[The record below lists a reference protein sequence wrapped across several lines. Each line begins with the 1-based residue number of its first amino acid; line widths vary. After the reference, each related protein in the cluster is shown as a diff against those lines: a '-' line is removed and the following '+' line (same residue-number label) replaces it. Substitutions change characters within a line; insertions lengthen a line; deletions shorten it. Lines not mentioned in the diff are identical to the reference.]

1 MFKGTIHTAK
11 ETTMKF
17 DKWLSSLPTEYQFAL
32 TACIIMQVCYLLTPW
47 STVLDKNLN
56 SILTALGS
64 LALGAI
70 AHGAVVRGK
79 GNAQDLIGT
88 VHPIAAPP
96 APPTD
101 EEEDVKDIPTH
112 PKG

>member
-1 MFKGTIHTAK
+1 
-11 ETTMKF
+11 MKF

-32 TACIIMQVCYLLTPW
+32 VTLTIMQVCFF
-47 STVLDKNLN
+47 STVLSPILDKNLA

-79 GNAQDLIGT
+79 GNAADLIGHT
-88 VHPIAAPP
+88 TPVPVPP
-96 APPTD
+96 VVED
-101 EEEDVKDIPTH
+101 EDTIPTH